1 LSVSSMGWRYSKKI
15 ILLILPDDGS
25 WDTLS

>member
-15 ILLILPDDGS
+15 ILWILPDDGS

>member
-25 WDTLS
+25 